1 MSPRREALHSKE
13 RAKRKKERLVGTL
26 LLLGFVVV
34 GLGALLFSVP
44 RYPQITIDSIQIE
57 GTDAVSKEGVLALV
71 EGKISGTYAYFF
83 PRKSI
88 FLYPKAAV
96 ASAVLA
102 YDPHIKQVDV
112 SFDTFRS
119 IKVSVKERK
128 PFALYCGEAVASST
142 LCFFLDETGFI
153 FATAPEF
160 SGSAFIE
167 YKDETT
173 SSVHALGTRLVSLE
187 LFKGLSYV
195 TDRLAKEGQKP
206 LRVTLGV
213 DERITVL
220 LENDVKLYF
229 KKTEDFARA
238 LDNFAALLLS
248 SNFKGKGSDGKLLP
262 GYVDLRFG
270 NKLFYKI
277 EK

>member
-1 MSPRREALHSKE
+1 
-13 RAKRKKERLVGTL
+13 
-26 LLLGFVVV
+26 
-34 GLGALLFSVP
+34 
-44 RYPQITIDSIQIE
+44 
-57 GTDAVSKEGVLALV
+57 
-71 EGKISGTYAYFF
+71 
-83 PRKSI
+83 
-88 FLYPKAAV
+88 
-96 ASAVLA
+96 
-102 YDPHIKQVDV
+102 
-112 SFDTFRS
+112 
-119 IKVSVKERK
+119 
-128 PFALYCGEAVASST
+128 
-142 LCFFLDETGFI
+142 
-153 FATAPEF
+153 
-160 SGSAFIE
+160 
-167 YKDETT
+167 
-173 SSVHALGTRLVSLE
+173 VHALGTRLVSLE